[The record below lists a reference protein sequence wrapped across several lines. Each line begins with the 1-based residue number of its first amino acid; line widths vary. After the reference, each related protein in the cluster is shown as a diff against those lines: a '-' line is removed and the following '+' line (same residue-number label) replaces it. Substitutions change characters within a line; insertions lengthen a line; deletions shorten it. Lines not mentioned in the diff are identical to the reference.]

1 MPLVPA
7 AGPPLVD
14 LLDDLVSRFV
24 LNCPEEE
31 KASFDRLFFQIES
44 AYWFYDDHYRE
55 KYPDQYPTLTLKG
68 FAEKLFK
75 HCDVLKPYKGQSAEL
90 FAKFTDYKGQVPT
103 YGAVILDRTLTKL
116 LLIRSWHGS
125 TWSFPKGKINKD
137 EAEHECAIR
146 EVLEEIGLDL
156 RMYLDTS
163 QFLEHSYGRG
173 TTMKLFLTH
182 GVDESVHLE
191 TRTKKEIGAIVW
203 HPLSELGTESTKK
216 DKDYWIVQQLI
227 GRIKKWAGERR
238 KEVKGSAA
246 GGKDSRRGAAAAQ
259 SPPAAQSLQV
269 LPALAA
275 YAYAHK
281 PLALPPPAGASAPT
295 GGAAAEDSFMFSY
308 ERERVDVYGGGV
320 IEGGHHPS
328 GAARSRASGKLPAA
342 GRSRALNDRETFQLG
357 DAKAGSNGWSVEEMF
372 RTNEEKFNLRST
384 YNFELY
390 TTSLSGRKPADE
402 TRAAETTQAARVR
415 RAAQPP
421 PMQVPATATGE
432 SQGARAVAPA
442 APAAPRAQHG
452 QAASASHA
460 PFRFDRTAIMD
471 AFDAEMSRRRL
482 ATA

>member
-275 YAYAHK
+275 YALFIGYFSVAFWRTSTVTVRAAPSLHFG
-281 PLALPPPAGASAPT
+281 ALPPAFGGVQAQRAAGTLVILGALDVYLTLLSVSVLHSYNVERGFRRRFPHLFASAFLFMV
-295 GGAAAEDSFMFSY
+295 GDVVVLLDEFVGRVQLADFASAFRLAAQYFAVVGMLTI
-308 ERERVDVYGGGV
+308 V
-320 IEGGHHPS
+320 
-328 GAARSRASGKLPAA
+328 
-342 GRSRALNDRETFQLG
+342 NLG
-357 DAKAGSNGWSVEEMF
+357 DD
-372 RTNEEKFNLRST
+372 L
-384 YNFELY
+384 
-390 TTSLSGRKPADE
+390 
-402 TRAAETTQAARVR
+402 
-415 RAAQPP
+415 
-421 PMQVPATATGE
+421 
-432 SQGARAVAPA
+432 
-442 APAAPRAQHG
+442 
-452 QAASASHA
+452 
-460 PFRFDRTAIMD
+460 
-471 AFDAEMSRRRL
+471 
-482 ATA
+482 